1 MVVVKSRDFGISL
14 CHCQSCDFQLVT
26 STRMG
31 LILLICKMGTIIT
44 IYLIAVG
51 INKVYKETN
60 NKKTNAVP
68 GIKEMAQST
77 STRFIII
84 III

>member
-31 LILLICKMGTIIT
+31 LILLICKMGT